1 MRKGKAIGRIFVIV
15 MICLVVMLT
24 LGQIGSAVSSL
35 DNDHLHQLP
44 ATSGKI
50 SYFASD
56 DGHPGVCHPGAWGEL
71 LGERCGT
78 DDVTKYWYCAMR
90 WPYAEWDSELGKPVM
105 KSSSAKNWW
114 HNKKIRVSNP
124 KNGKQ
129 VILTAKDWGP
139 NPGTG
144 RAIDVSY
151 TALNALGAKTDEVVY
166 IVFADQTAPLGP
178 VAASSSSTS
187 GEVVWAEAM
196 VGRDCWYSPKGC
208 SNEGKCFDSS
218 GWCARFVANAYRA
231 CYAGGHAIDLWTE
244 AEKHLEPLTNAPV
257 GAIACWDKTSSNKH
271 GHVGLHVGGG
281 KVVHGGF
288 SQVRED
294 YYAKVDEVG
303 GAYVGEYLGWFYPP
317 SRWPGRP
324 DPSQKFKVG
333 DKVKTASSLKV
344 RSGPG
349 VYYIEK
355 ASEPRGASGQVLAE
369 SVYADEYYWWKICY
383 DDGVVGWS
391 IQNGLELDG
400 VSELTADLNC
410 DGKVDSSDSGIL
422 MSYWGTDGSGATS
435 CRSPDI
441 NRDGIVDSLDLNILK
456 SQWTQPNEAPVAR
469 ITMTSGSETAYE
481 DDVLKLTV
489 PSGGTA
495 NVHFSASRSSD
506 PDGLISSYQ
515 WLINGQPAGNKCD
528 FDSDDLSEGT
538 YDIFLTVTDN
548 EGAEDSIGA
557 SIIITSEITAE
568 NEPPIARITMT
579 TGSETAYENQVLEL
593 TVPSGG
599 TAKVDFSASRSSDPD
614 GSISSYK
621 WYIGGTF
628 VSSSRDFSY
637 NLGEGTCDIFLTVKD
652 NNDATG
658 SVGATVK
665 ITR

>member
-1 MRKGKAIGRIFVIV
+1 MRKGKAMGRIFVIV
-15 MICLVVMLT
+15 MICLMVMLT
-24 LGQIGSAVSSL
+24 LGQIGSAVQSL
-35 DNDHLHQLP
+35 DHLHQLP

-56 DGHPGVCHPGAWGEL
+56 DGHPGVCDPSAWGEL

-78 DDVTKYWYCAMR
+78 DDATKYWYCAMR

-105 KSSSAKNWW
+105 KSSSAKIWW
-114 HNKKIRVSNP
+114 HNKKLQVSNP

-129 VILTAKDWGP
+129 VILGAKDWGP
-139 NPGTG
+139 NPRTG
-144 RAIDVSY
+144 RVIDVSH
-151 TALNALGAKTDEVVY
+151 TALNALGAKTDEVVN

-178 VAASSSSTS
+178 VAASSSNTS

-244 AEKHLEPLTNAPV
+244 AEKHLESLTNAPV

-400 VSELTADLNC
+400 VSELTTDLNC
-410 DGKVDSSDSGIL
+410 DGKVDSIDSGIL

-441 NRDGIVDSLDLNILK
+441 NQDGIVDSLDLSILM
-456 SQWTQPNEAPVAR
+456 SQWTRQNKPPVAR
-469 ITMTSGSETAYE
+469 VTM
-481 DDVLKLTV
+481 
-489 PSGGTA
+489 
-495 NVHFSASRSSD
+495 
-506 PDGLISSYQ
+506 
-515 WLINGQPAGNKCD
+515 
-528 FDSDDLSEGT
+528 
-538 YDIFLTVTDN
+538 
-548 EGAEDSIGA
+548 
-557 SIIITSEITAE
+557 
-568 NEPPIARITMT
+568 
-579 TGSETAYENQVLEL
+579 
-593 TVPSGG
+593 
-599 TAKVDFSASRSSDPD
+599 
-614 GSISSYK
+614 
-621 WYIGGTF
+621 
-628 VSSSRDFSY
+628 
-637 NLGEGTCDIFLTVKD
+637 
-652 NNDATG
+652 
-658 SVGATVK
+658 
-665 ITR
+665 